1 MTEPAEYVLGTNDSE
16 LDRLRFQAG
25 VWSDMAE
32 AALDRAGVTAG
43 MTVLD
48 LGCGPGFV
56 TEALARRVGPT
67 GHVVALDES
76 PRWHAAMEERTFA
89 APVERVESTVEEADL
104 GEARFDAVFSRW
116 VFSFLG
122 DAAAL
127 EAVCRQV
134 HRALKPGG
142 RLIVQDYNHEGISIF
157 PPSRGFEAV
166 VRATRDFYA
175 GAGGDAWVMGTL
187 PGAARRAG
195 LNLVEFT
202 PTVRSG
208 GPSSDVFRWADV
220 FFPKFSTTFVEQG
233 LMTQEEQTLF
243 LEEWSARKA
252 NPDALFFSPIVA
264 DLIVERAE
272 CGAVGC

>member
-25 VWSDMAE
+25 VWSEMAE
-32 AALDRAGVTAG
+32 AVFDRAGVQAG

-56 TEALARRVGPT
+56 TEALARRVGQA
-67 GHVVALDES
+67 GLVVALDES
-76 PRWHAAMEERTFA
+76 PRWHAAMKQREFA
-89 APVERVESTVEEADL
+89 APVERVEARVQDTDL
-104 GEARFDAVFSRW
+104 GEERFDAVFSRW

-122 DAAAL
+122 DASAL

-134 HRALKPGG
+134 RRALKPGG

-157 PPSRGFEAV
+157 PPSRGFDAV
-166 VRATRDFYA
+166 VRATREFYA

-195 LNLVEFT
+195 LELVELA
-202 PTVRSG
+202 PTVRVG
-208 GPSSDVFRWADV
+208 GPSSEVFQWADV
-220 FFPKFSTTFVEQG
+220 FFPKFSSTFVEEG
-233 LMTQEEQTLF
+233 LMTPDEQALF
-243 LEEWSARKA
+243 LDEWAARKA
-252 NPDALFFSPIVA
+252 DPDALFFSPIVA
-264 DLIVERAE
+264 DLIVERR
-272 CGAVGC
+272 